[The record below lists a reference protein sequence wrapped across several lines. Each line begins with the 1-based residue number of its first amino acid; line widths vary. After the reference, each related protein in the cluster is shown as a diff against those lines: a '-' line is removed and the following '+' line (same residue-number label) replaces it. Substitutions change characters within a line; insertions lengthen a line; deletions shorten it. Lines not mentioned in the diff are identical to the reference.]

1 MAEPQ
6 PNQLLERED
15 FGDLTVL
22 RVKAPLLRADDATE
36 GVFDTASSLV
46 DSAGRA
52 RLVLNL
58 ERVVLLASAAVGR
71 LVLLMRQAASAGG
84 KLVLCKASRPVEQ
97 VLRACHLSD
106 VLPSYADEREALR
119 ALSAHGAP
127 PL

>member
-1 MAEPQ
+1 MTEPQ
-6 PNQLLERED
+6 PNQWLERED

-22 RVKAPLLRADDATE
+22 RIQVTMLRADDATE
-36 GVFDTASSLV
+36 GVFDSACSLV
-46 DSAGRA
+46 DSAGRP

-71 LVLLMRQAASAGG
+71 LVLLMRKAASAGG
-84 KLVLCKASRPVEQ
+84 KLVLCKPSRPVDA

-106 VLPSYADEREALR
+106 VLPSYADEREALQ
-119 ALSAHGAP
+119 ALSAHGGP